1 MLGTH
6 VKMRGCQHS
15 MRATRNVRLT
25 ITVPRQETV
34 SLALV
39 DAFEP
44 VEIWLLQLYRSDAS
58 VLENAAIFPAK
69 LA

>member
-6 VKMRGCQHS
+6 VKMSGCQHS
-15 MRATRNVRLT
+15 MRATRNLSLT
-25 ITVPRQETV
+25 VTAPRQEAI

-44 VEIWLLQLYRSDAS
+44 VEIWLLQLDRSDAS
-58 VLENAAIFPAK
+58 VLENAAIFQSK